1 MNNAVKYRVIQITIA
16 NLAKN
21 IDKVVTTLLKMYATE
36 HLSTFI
42 DRIHIERKL
51 LLVLPFISELYNL
64 KSYTATTIKYKRI
77 YVFNELYCSSR
88 WMPSYFE

>member
-1 MNNAVKYRVIQITIA
+1 MNNVVKYRVIQITIA

-42 DRIHIERKL
+42 DRIYIERKL
-51 LLVLPFISELYNL
+51 LLVLPLFLELN
-64 KSYTATTIKYKRI
+64 
-77 YVFNELYCSSR
+77 N
-88 WMPSYFE
+88 

>member
-21 IDKVVTTLLKMYATE
+21 IDKVVTILLKMYAAE

-42 DRIHIERKL
+42 DRIHIERML
-51 LLVLPFISELYNL
+51 LLVLPLVLELNNS
-64 KSYTATTIKYKRI
+64 KSYTAARIKY
-77 YVFNELYCSSR
+77 
-88 WMPSYFE
+88 

>member
-42 DRIHIERKL
+42 DSIHIERML
-51 LLVLPFISELYNL
+51 LLVLPLVLELNIS
-64 KSYTATTIKYKRI
+64 KSYTAARIKY
-77 YVFNELYCSSR
+77 
-88 WMPSYFE
+88 

>member
-36 HLSTFI
+36 NLSTFI
-42 DRIHIERKL
+42 DRIHIERML
-51 LLVLPFISELYNL
+51 LLVLPLVLELNNS
-64 KSYTATTIKYKRI
+64 KSYTAARIKY
-77 YVFNELYCSSR
+77 
-88 WMPSYFE
+88 

>member
-21 IDKVVTTLLKMYATE
+21 IDKDVTTLLKMYATE

-42 DRIHIERKL
+42 DSIHIERML
-51 LLVLPFISELYNL
+51 LLVLPLVLELNIS
-64 KSYTATTIKYKRI
+64 KSYTAARIKY
-77 YVFNELYCSSR
+77 
-88 WMPSYFE
+88 

>member
-21 IDKVVTTLLKMYATE
+21 IDKVVAILLKMYATE

-42 DRIHIERKL
+42 DRIHIERML
-51 LLVLPFISELYNL
+51 LLVLPLVLELNNS
-64 KSYTATTIKYKRI
+64 KSYTAARIKY
-77 YVFNELYCSSR
+77 
-88 WMPSYFE
+88 

>member
-21 IDKVVTTLLKMYATE
+21 IDKVVTFLLKMYATE

-42 DRIHIERKL
+42 DRIHIERML
-51 LLVLPFISELYNL
+51 LLVLPLVLELNNS
-64 KSYTATTIKYKRI
+64 KSYTAARIKY
-77 YVFNELYCSSR
+77 
-88 WMPSYFE
+88 

>member
-42 DRIHIERKL
+42 DRIHIERML
-51 LLVLPFISELYNL
+51 LLVLPLVLELNNS
-64 KSYTATTIKYKRI
+64 KSYTAARIKY
-77 YVFNELYCSSR
+77 
-88 WMPSYFE
+88 